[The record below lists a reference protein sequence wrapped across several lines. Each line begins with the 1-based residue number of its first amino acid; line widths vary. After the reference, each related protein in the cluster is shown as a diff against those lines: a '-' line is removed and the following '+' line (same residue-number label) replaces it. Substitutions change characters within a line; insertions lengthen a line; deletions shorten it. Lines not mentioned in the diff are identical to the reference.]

1 MRHPCCSLFVD
12 AVVVVIILE
21 EEPDYICGGKQSQ
34 IKRGIFQLSSI
45 LLFLRN
51 GKIQFNLQV
60 TLFWLKPFL
69 KLSDVN
75 VMR

>member
-1 MRHPCCSLFVD
+1 MVVD
-12 AVVVVIILE
+12 AAVVVIILE
-21 EEPDYICGGKQSQ
+21 EEPDYLCGGKKSQ
-34 IKRGIFQLSSI
+34 IKPDIFQLSST

-60 TLFWLKPFL
+60 TLFWLKPS